1 MSIRSHIFSRSALLA
16 LCAMASGMTP
26 LAHAAAPAPG
36 AAAPAAGPVAEAP
49 QPVQV
54 PGFGLPAAPAQL
66 EHARG
71 GSDGIVTNADLR
83 GAVSGNSASQVV
95 TGGNTISAGSFAG
108 ASGIPIVIQ
117 NSGANVLIQN
127 ATVINLRLQ

>member
-1 MSIRSHIFSRSALLA
+1 MSFRTLIFFRSALG
-16 LCAMASGMTP
+16 LCALMPFMAP
-26 LAHAAAPAPG
+26 LAHASEPAPH
-36 AAAPAAGPVAEAP
+36 ASAPAAESATEAQ

-54 PGFGLPAAPAQL
+54 SGFGLAAAPAQL

-83 GAVSGNSASQVV
+83 GTVSGNSASHVV